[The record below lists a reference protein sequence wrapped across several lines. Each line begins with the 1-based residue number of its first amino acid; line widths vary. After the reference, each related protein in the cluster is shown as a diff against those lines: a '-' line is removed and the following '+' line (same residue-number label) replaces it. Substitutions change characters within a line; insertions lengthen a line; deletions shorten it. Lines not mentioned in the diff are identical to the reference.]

1 MTDNV
6 TDLLSLYWL
15 IEHIL
20 NIKMCIKIF
29 GIVPA
34 IRKKK
39 YDQVDEARDTHVIFT
54 LKQLI

>member
-1 MTDNV
+1 M

-20 NIKMCIKIF
+20 DIKMCIKIF

-34 IRKKK
+34 IKKKKK
-39 YDQVDEARDTHVIFT
+39 YNQVDEARNTPVIFA